1 MVSIGGK
8 RRSKWNYHDI
18 AEAGLRI
25 ALLLLF
31 MDLELRD
38 PFVRKIQPEEIWLYR
53 NPKTA
58 SYIPGHV
65 LWKMVTIVPLV
76 AVLACFSTRRC
87 RYDLRAAMLA
97 ATLIIPLNGVI
108 TNTIK
113 LCVGR
118 FVFCFLKV

>member
-1 MVSIGGK
+1 MVSVGGN
-8 RRSKWNYHDI
+8 RRSKWKYHDI
-18 AEAGLRI
+18 GEAAIRVI
-25 ALLLLF
+25 LLLLF

-58 SYIPGHV
+58 SYFPGHV
-65 LWKMVTIVPLV
+65 LWKMVTIVPLM
-76 AVLACFSTRRC
+76 AVLTCFSFRRC
-87 RYDLRAAMLA
+87 RVDLRAAMLA

-118 FVFCFLKV
+118 FVF